1 MTSARE
7 ETTPRPAAAGADE
20 PVHRAF
26 MRQALEGA
34 RSAMHIG
41 EVPIGAV
48 VVFRGEAVADG
59 FNQPRGTQDPTAHAE
74 IIALRRA
81 ARALGN
87 YRLPGTTLYVTLEP
101 CLMCV
106 GAIVN
111 ARVTKVVYG
120 ADEPKFGAIRSVLEV
135 AKLAL
140 NHRFEVVP
148 GVLEDECRKLVVDFF
163 QFQRKLR

>member
-7 ETTPRPAAAGADE
+7 ETTSKSSHENGQDA
-20 PVHRAF
+20 VHQAF
-26 MRQALEGA
+26 MRQALDGA
-34 RSAMHIG
+34 RSALHIG

-48 VVFRGEAVADG
+48 VVFHGEVVADG
-59 FNQPRGTQDPTAHAE
+59 FNQPRGTQDPTGHAE

-106 GAIVN
+106 GAVVS
-111 ARVTKVVYG
+111 ARVTRVVYG

-135 AKLAL
+135 EKLAL
-140 NHRFEVVP
+140 NHRFEVVS

-163 QFQRKLR
+163 QFQRKRR